1 MTDSVTT
8 DAESTPAPSA
18 SDGLVSSIGA
28 PVILALLVVY
38 VVWGSTYL
46 AIRYV
51 VATMP
56 PYLSAAVRFTVAGL
70 VLYPWAIR
78 RGGAEQRRAD
88 RPTRRHW
95 LSALIIGGMLL
106 AFGNGTVSVAERSV
120 PSGTAALLVGMVPL
134 WMALFGRLQ
143 YKERLTPVAVV
154 GLLVGF
160 GGVALLVGGGSGHLK
175 ASGVAL
181 LVVATLAWAVGS
193 LYARGAPMPARPLV
207 GTAME
212 MIAGGAVCIIMGAA
226 TGEFSRI
233 HLDKFRASSWIGLAY
248 LIVFGS
254 LFAYSAYT
262 WLLRNA
268 PTPLV
273 STYAYVNPAVAVFL
287 GWLIAS
293 EQLTAHTAIAA
304 AVIVVG
310 VALIVSGPWM
320 SRRRA

>member
-28 PVILALLVVY
+28 PVLLALLVVY

-56 PYLSAAVRFTVAGL
+56 PYLSAAARFTVAGL

-78 RGGAEQRRAD
+78 RGGGEQRLAD
-88 RPTRRHW
+88 KPTRRHW

-120 PSGTAALLVGMVPL
+120 PSGTAALLVGMMPL

-160 GGVALLVGGGSGHLK
+160 GGVALL
-175 ASGVAL
+175 
-181 LVVATLAWAVGS
+181 
-193 LYARGAPMPARPLV
+193 
-207 GTAME
+207 
-212 MIAGGAVCIIMGAA
+212 
-226 TGEFSRI
+226 
-233 HLDKFRASSWIGLAY
+233 
-248 LIVFGS
+248 
-254 LFAYSAYT
+254 
-262 WLLRNA
+262 
-268 PTPLV
+268 
-273 STYAYVNPAVAVFL
+273 
-287 GWLIAS
+287 
-293 EQLTAHTAIAA
+293 
-304 AVIVVG
+304 
-310 VALIVSGPWM
+310 
-320 SRRRA
+320 